1 MFKTEPLQ
9 ALYTGDKYFCGY
21 QRPFYVNRFV
31 TFLFDHLERHQC
43 VSRYSVHVLCVEW
56 GSTNTQCS
64 LCENFLHT
72 QSVKLNI
79 MGMWEWGNYGLNEH
93 SIYDLNGWYSFGKVS
108 YCFGG
113 HAQRTLVFRGV
124 LFPVIA

>member
-1 MFKTEPLQ
+1 M
-9 ALYTGDKYFCGY
+9 AC
-21 QRPFYVNRFV
+21 
-31 TFLFDHLERHQC
+31 
-43 VSRYSVHVLCVEW
+43 
-56 GSTNTQCS
+56 QCS
-64 LCENFLHT
+64 LCEKFLHT

-79 MGMWEWGNYGLNEH
+79 MGMGEWGNYGLNEH

-124 LFPVIA
+124 LFTSHRMTTGFGPYELPTHGLLQKGRDHSLAEKACFE